1 VLVTEDGTIVA
12 GHHVTKAAGLLGWTH
27 VAVVRGQF
35 ASRDEA
41 RDYLIADNQLSTLGH
56 IETVDQMSLLEEVE
70 ASGRWEGTG
79 FTADDLADMRALS
92 VHRTQMMAVSDLQE
106 HEANYREHPDDQL
119 EHLTA
124 SLMEHGF
131 YRNVVVA
138 RDGTV
143 LAGHGIARAAA
154 QIGLKKVPVTKL
166 DIAANSPEALKLI
179 AGDNELQR
187 LGQLNDRQLADL
199 LRGAHD
205 DATLLGTG
213 FDSKTLASLIMV
225 TRPKSEI
232 KDANAAH
239 AWVGLPEF
247 DGGSDPPKLVISF
260 DSEDDRTKLLE
271 LIGIETIHK
280 GTHHTLSTWW
290 PERPKEDLSSLRFD
304 FAEGEG

>member
-1 VLVTEDGTIVA
+1 
-12 GHHVTKAAGLLGWTH
+12 
-27 VAVVRGQF
+27 
-35 ASRDEA
+35 
-41 RDYLIADNQLSTLGH
+41 
-56 IETVDQMSLLEEVE
+56 
-70 ASGRWEGTG
+70 
-79 FTADDLADMRALS
+79 
-92 VHRTQMMAVSDLQE
+92 MAVAELRE

-143 LAGHGIARAAA
+143 LAGHGIVRAAA
-154 QIGLKKVPVTKL
+154 KIGLKKVPVTRL
-166 DIAANSPEALKLI
+166 DVEPDSPEALKLI

-187 LGQLNDRQLADL
+187 LGQLDDRQLADL
-199 LRGAHD
+199 LRGAAD

-232 KDANAAH
+232 RDMNAAH

-247 DGGSDPPKLVISF
+247 DGGSDPVKLVISF
-260 DSEDDRTKLLE
+260 DSEEDRTKLLE
-271 LIGIETIHK
+271 QLGIETIHK

-290 PERPKEDLSSLRFD
+290 PERPKEDLASLRFD
-304 FAEGEG
+304 LGDEL